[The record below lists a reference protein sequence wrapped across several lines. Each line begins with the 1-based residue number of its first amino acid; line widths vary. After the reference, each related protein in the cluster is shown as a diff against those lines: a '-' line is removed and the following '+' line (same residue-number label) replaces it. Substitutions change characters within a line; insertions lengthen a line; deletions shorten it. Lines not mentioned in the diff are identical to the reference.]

1 MVSYLL
7 LNIKSPGNKENLLEI
22 EIKILF
28 EILPFEM
35 GRNANE

>member
-1 MVSYLL
+1 MVTCLI
-7 LNIKSPGNKENLLEI
+7 LNIKSPGNKENLL